1 MKNTME
7 LSIKA
12 LDYEGRGV
20 ARHQGKTVFV
30 QNALPEEIVQATIDQ
45 SKSSFDLAHS
55 ERIIQPSAYRV
66 LPRCAVYEQCGGCS
80 LQHLESTAQVAMKQR
95 IFAEQLERIGKVRPT
110 IWLPAIYG
118 SAWHYRHRTR
128 LSVQVLR
135 DGRLLLGFLG
145 KRSHQVINIHQC
157 CVLTKPLSGSLML
170 IQKTLNTLSGS
181 LKKSIKAV
189 ELYHAQHHLA
199 LNIISQAHLPKTLF
213 LQLSSQLANEKYTW
227 QFWQQRAREM
237 PICMTPTP
245 PTLAYRL
252 PEFQLEMPFLPGD
265 FTQVNHALNEIMVR
279 RAVQLLAPQSGEK
292 IADLFCGLGN
302 FSLPL
307 AKMGAEVLGIDG
319 EANLIARSQNNA
331 LFNGLNNARFQ
342 TQDLFTLTE
351 NDIKTLGAFDKVLLD
366 PPRAGALAFVRAL
379 HAPFLPKKI
388 VYVSCNPA
396 TFARDAAILVGK
408 GYRFQC
414 AGVMNLFAQTA
425 HIEAIGVFDYVQ
437 AA

>member
-30 QNALPEEIVQATIDQ
+30 QNALPEEIVQARIDQ

-110 IWLPAIYG
+110 IWLSAIYG

-170 IQKTLNTLSGS
+170 IQKT
-181 LKKSIKAV
+181 
-189 ELYHAQHHLA
+189 
-199 LNIISQAHLPKTLF
+199 
-213 LQLSSQLANEKYTW
+213 
-227 QFWQQRAREM
+227 
-237 PICMTPTP
+237 
-245 PTLAYRL
+245 
-252 PEFQLEMPFLPGD
+252 
-265 FTQVNHALNEIMVR
+265 
-279 RAVQLLAPQSGEK
+279 
-292 IADLFCGLGN
+292 
-302 FSLPL
+302 
-307 AKMGAEVLGIDG
+307 
-319 EANLIARSQNNA
+319 
-331 LFNGLNNARFQ
+331 
-342 TQDLFTLTE
+342 
-351 NDIKTLGAFDKVLLD
+351 
-366 PPRAGALAFVRAL
+366 
-379 HAPFLPKKI
+379 
-388 VYVSCNPA
+388 
-396 TFARDAAILVGK
+396 
-408 GYRFQC
+408 
-414 AGVMNLFAQTA
+414 
-425 HIEAIGVFDYVQ
+425 
-437 AA
+437 